1 MRICRNDIR
10 LIKPGELR
18 NNEPEKKQKKPLTAA
33 QKRRIAELK
42 KRVEDENRAK
52 LNPIPKGAETRG

>member
-1 MRICRNDIR
+1 MRICRKDIR
-10 LIKPGELR
+10 LVKPGTLPAD
-18 NNEPEKKQKKPLTAA
+18 EPEKKKKPLTAA